1 MKAKAADFLVYDEVN
16 QIYRENPEQAVRDD
30 VEKHYWLHVCR
41 TVAKDWRLYLMLIPM
56 LLVFLFWRYF
66 PMYELLGCFKVSDE
80 VKPVA
85 EQLFAG
91 FSNFKVLLVGDGS
104 KTTEFWR
111 AMRNTFLLSF
121 YGLCFGFPMPIILA
135 LFFNEIKSNIAR
147 SVYQVMTYLPKFMST
162 VVMTSL
168 VTMLVKQGSLTSNMG
183 IVSQLLCNLGLISQ
197 EVAQG
202 GLLNQPGFFRA
213 IYQISGIWKSAG
225 YDSIVF
231 FAAIIAISPTSYE
244 AAQIDGAGKMAQMK
258 YVVLPSILSTIVI
271 MLITR
276 IGSLLN
282 IGYEKVLLLYN
293 TNTYVTADVVSTFAQ
308 RYGMAG
314 AAKGIASAAEMMNN
328 VVGMLLVIGANTI
341 ARKASDVSLYSSWAV
356 DETRISSFWSNYGKK
371 QKNTPLRSP
380 EQLREISDY
389 YKLNTKAVDDL
400 VTANAENAPEVSKEE
415 LEKYRSKS
423 GLHLPRWLK
432 VVLLKAWFAG
442 AACFFIFWGL
452 GIYLPNLLDMML
464 VFGISLGLVTDLLVN
479 NVLRF
484 LSTVPGENDEWMMF
498 PKKGM
503 IAFFL
508 NILYAFVLLFC
519 VYAFYQVINTVI
531 VSVTGRTDTVP
542 LGVEPVLF
550 GLFYMGFDLLFVGM
564 KHLGRR
570 ILADAMASAKG
581 KEG

>member
-1 MKAKAADFLVYDEVN
+1 MKAKAADFLVHDEVN

-56 LLVFLFWRYF
+56 LLVFL
-66 PMYELLGCFKVSDE
+66 
-80 VKPVA
+80 
-85 EQLFAG
+85 
-91 FSNFKVLLVGDGS
+91 
-104 KTTEFWR
+104 FWR

-183 IVSQLLCNLGLISQ
+183 IVSQRLCNLGLISQ

-213 IYQISGIWKSAG
+213 IYQISGIWESAG

-293 TNTYVTADVVSTFAQ
+293 TNTYVTADVVP
-308 RYGMAG
+308 
-314 AAKGIASAAEMMNN
+314 SATAWP
-328 VVGMLLVIGANTI
+328 
-341 ARKASDVSLYSSWAV
+341 ARPRA
-356 DETRISSFWSNYGKK
+356 
-371 QKNTPLRSP
+371 
-380 EQLREISDY
+380 
-389 YKLNTKAVDDL
+389 
-400 VTANAENAPEVSKEE
+400 
-415 LEKYRSKS
+415 
-423 GLHLPRWLK
+423 LP
-432 VVLLKAWFAG
+432 
-442 AACFFIFWGL
+442 
-452 GIYLPNLLDMML
+452 P
-464 VFGISLGLVTDLLVN
+464 
-479 NVLRF
+479 
-484 LSTVPGENDEWMMF
+484 P
-498 PKKGM
+498 
-503 IAFFL
+503 
-508 NILYAFVLLFC
+508 
-519 VYAFYQVINTVI
+519 
-531 VSVTGRTDTVP
+531 
-542 LGVEPVLF
+542 
-550 GLFYMGFDLLFVGM
+550 
-564 KHLGRR
+564 RR
-570 ILADAMASAKG
+570 
-581 KEG
+581 